1 MMSGVDVG
9 GIFSLLLSRSVSRMP
24 LCFFFFGVGVDL
36 DVVDCCFCMFL
47 CFFSAAACS
56 FFSFSSCCCCSLFI
70 TSCSV
75 NITANL
81 VLMPLYL
88 RLLRGGGGMGD
99 GGAKIVSTVSTTG
112 GEEEEERDSNSKES
126 ESWDGR
132 VGTGGGTR

>member
-88 RLLRGGGGMGD
+88 PEGGWETVGPKSSPQSPRREEKRKKRETATARGLNHGMG
-99 GGAKIVSTVSTTG
+99 
-112 GEEEEERDSNSKES
+112 E
-126 ESWDGR
+126 
-132 VGTGGGTR
+132 